1 MLCPDLTI
9 CYVIFGLICIVSV
22 KDIKTFCPRPLL
34 KRHLLMKCTYD
45 AIKLALL
52 LLFQNWTY
60 LLVLTIL
67 YGISCILSYKL
78 LSFCMTLKH
87 EKHAILRVNVY
98 SFIPKKKRYFQYHM
112 QRVFNSFSN
121 LIFKCEKRIRTYIQ
135 SSKLWRK

>member
-52 LLFQNWTY
+52 LLFQN
-60 LLVLTIL
+60 
-67 YGISCILSYKL
+67 
-78 LSFCMTLKH
+78 
-87 EKHAILRVNVY
+87 
-98 SFIPKKKRYFQYHM
+98 
-112 QRVFNSFSN
+112 
-121 LIFKCEKRIRTYIQ
+121 
-135 SSKLWRK
+135 